1 MYSEWTEFGGGND
14 IGAILPNTNLTRRTR
29 DMLKMNN
36 LGRLKELSSHYN
48 QMANKVQQPN
58 VTKILNQ
65 LAYALSAYANTQ
77 AAESRSTIL
86 DILGRIDK
94 TRESG
99 NINDLGVGGNV
110 QMSARNSN
118 PRANWQMRKGQR
130 AVGES
135 WSMNLDEE

>member
-1 MYSEWTEFGGGND
+1 MYSEWTEFGGGNG
-14 IGAILPNTNLTRRTR
+14 IGAILPNPNLTRRTR

-36 LGRLKELSSHYN
+36 LGRLKELSGHYD
-48 QMANKVQQPN
+48 QMASKAQHPN

-65 LAYALSAYANTQ
+65 LAYALSTYVNTQ

-118 PRANWQMRKGQR
+118 PRADWQVRRGQR